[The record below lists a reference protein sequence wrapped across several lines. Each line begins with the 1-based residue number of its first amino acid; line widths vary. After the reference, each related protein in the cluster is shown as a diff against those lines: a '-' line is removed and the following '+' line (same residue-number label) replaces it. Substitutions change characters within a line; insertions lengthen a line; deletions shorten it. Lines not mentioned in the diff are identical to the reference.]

1 MRPNWLSTT
10 PAQKKPRICSS
21 IWGARRVST
30 GRASGGG
37 GSGGGG
43 EEDGG
48 EILHWAGLDDAEG
61 GDDEDRDAEE
71 GERVEA
77 QVVDHLDGAAGQVHV
92 HPRARRPEAGAAPPP
107 PPLPPGRP
115 VPGRPTHAAED
126 AAGRRRGGR
135 GRGAGPEE
143 DVVPCQRRRR
153 RRSGSRRHGAKA
165 GGARAEA
172 TGAERLAGARGCR
185 VRVHTR
191 TTGGRGDAAPCRVPA
206 RARGVPFIWL
216 RAGPGEL
223 GGELGGWI
231 RCRGDRS
238 AARAFVRLSLPP
250 GPAVDVAAS
259 AVTSS
264 VAVHGST
271 PSDSFSKK

>member
-10 PAQKKPRICSS
+10 PAQKKPRICGS

-30 GRASGGG
+30 GRAIRDD
-37 GSGGGG
+37 GGG

-92 HPRARRPEAGAAPPP
+92 HPRARRPEAP
-107 PPLPPGRP
+107 PPLRP

-135 GRGAGPEE
+135 GGCPGGGGRRRGEE
-143 DVVPCQRRRR
+143 DVEPCPCQRRR

-172 TGAERLAGARGCR
+172 TGTEAERLASRRVGACAYEDHRRARRRCA
-185 VRVHTR
+185 VC
-191 TTGGRGDAAPCRVPA
+191 PCRVPA
-206 RARGVPFIWL
+206 RAGGVGGVPFIWL
-216 RAGPGEL
+216 RAGPGE
-223 GGELGGWI
+223 GELGG
-231 RCRGDRS
+231 
-238 AARAFVRLSLPP
+238 LSWLWD
-250 GPAVDVAAS
+250 G
-259 AVTSS
+259 
-264 VAVHGST
+264 G
-271 PSDSFSKK
+271 